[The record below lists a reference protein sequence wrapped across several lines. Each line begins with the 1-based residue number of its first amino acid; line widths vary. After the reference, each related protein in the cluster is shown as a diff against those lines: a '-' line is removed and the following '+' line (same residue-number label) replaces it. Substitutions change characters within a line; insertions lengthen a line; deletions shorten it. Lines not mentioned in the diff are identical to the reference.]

1 MFSLDGKF
9 KVHEF
14 LVLFTTFFEQHL
26 VKIIE
31 VCKTVLLHELFC
43 LAAQMCLLCIAL
55 KEIAFPATN
64 IK

>member
-1 MFSLDGKF
+1 MFSLEK
-9 KVHEF
+9 K
-14 LVLFTTFFEQHL
+14 LYNFFEQHL

-43 LAAQMCLLCIAL
+43 LAAQMCIAL